1 MKLQLNNPAFPHSP
15 NPSFTMR
22 SRLTHLLFLLI
33 LITDCSPSAPRSRS
47 PPSSP
52 PPRRR
57 SRRRRRFSDRFACR
71 HGSHTDKDNRYPLER
86 MQSPESHSDN
96 HQEDNAPPARKTVRW
111 GPVTEIPR
119 PAYRSRERSPSPGG
133 YRPSCR
139 VAAKPCLKPP
149 TPLDQ
154 EMAQRNLRAM
164 VDESTH
170 RLNMYYDAMEYFSG
184 DVVLDEVMCQDERQ
198 LFQKARRQSL
208 KDTFRFARSPS
219 QTPSRSSS
227 GRSL

>member
-1 MKLQLNNPAFPHSP
+1 MK
-15 NPSFTMR
+15 
-22 SRLTHLLFLLI
+22 SRLTNLLLLI
-33 LITDCSPSAPRSRS
+33 ILIMDCSPSPPRPQS
-47 PPSSP
+47 PPLSP

-57 SRRRRRFSDRFACR
+57 SRRRRRFSDRFACG
-71 HGSHTDKDNRYPLER
+71 HGSHTDEDNRHPLER
-86 MQSPESHSDN
+86 MQSHERPSDN
-96 HQEDNAPPARKTVRW
+96 HQEDNVPPARKTVRW
-111 GPVTEIPR
+111 GPVTKIPS
-119 PAYRSRERSPSPGG
+119 PEYRSRERERERSPSPS
-133 YRPSCR
+133 SCR
-139 VAAKPCLKPP
+139 VAAKPCLKLP

-154 EMAQRNLRAM
+154 EMVQRNLRAM

-170 RLNMYYDAMEYFSG
+170 RLNMYYNAMEYFSG

-219 QTPSRSSS
+219 HTPSRSSS

>member
-1 MKLQLNNPAFPHSP
+1 M
-15 NPSFTMR
+15 
-22 SRLTHLLFLLI
+22 
-33 LITDCSPSAPRSRS
+33 DCSSSPPRPQST
-47 PPSSP
+47 PSSP

-57 SRRRRRFSDRFACR
+57 PRRRRRFSDRFACN
-71 HGSHTDKDNRYPLER
+71 HGSHTDEDNRYPLECT
-86 MQSPESHSDN
+86 QSHGRPSDN
-96 HQEDNAPPARKTVRW
+96 YQEDKAPPARKNVRW
-111 GPVTEIPR
+111 GPVTEISSPN
-119 PAYRSRERSPSPGG
+119 YRSRERVRSPSPS
-133 YRPSCR
+133 PCR

-154 EMAQRNLRAM
+154 EMVQRNLRAM

-170 RLNMYYDAMEYFSG
+170 RLNMYYSAMEYFSG

-219 QTPSRSSS
+219 HIPSTSSS